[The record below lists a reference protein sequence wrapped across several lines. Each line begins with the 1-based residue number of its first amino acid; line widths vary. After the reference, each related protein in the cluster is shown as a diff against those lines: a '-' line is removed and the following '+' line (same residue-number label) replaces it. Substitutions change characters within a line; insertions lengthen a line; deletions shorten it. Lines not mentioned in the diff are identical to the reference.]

1 MWVAM
6 VWFLLENQNIRERER
21 EIWLKVGAVV
31 NVFIEE
37 KQSGLSGNGLSGNE
51 GGGVVGF
58 RSEI

>member
-1 MWVAM
+1 MN
-6 VWFLLENQNIRERER
+6 ERERER

-51 GGGVVGF
+51 RGGVVGF
-58 RSEI
+58 RGEI